1 MTFNLLPVALNATAI
16 LGCNKQF
23 QFLRFI
29 KSDIDDM
36 GRDIPQFEDPV
47 LLTGSVQPL
56 SNRMYV
62 QLGLD
67 FNRNYKTVFCPAL
80 IQSITEKLQPDRIVY
95 DNRTYEVV
103 EDKNLYQTNGWTKV
117 LVVELKEL
125 REDDAEN
132 D

>member
-1 MTFNLLPVALNATAI
+1 
-16 LGCNKQF
+16 
-23 QFLRFI
+23 
-29 KSDIDDM
+29 
-36 GRDIPQFEDPV
+36 
-47 LLTGSVQPL
+47 
-56 SNRMYV
+56 MYV